1 MALDSMK
8 EIFDQMERENIPFW
22 EVVLQADME
31 ERQVTRKQSMA
42 KMLITWQAMED
53 AADTYTGTRKSVS
66 GLVGGDGIK
75 MRQYAMRGAA
85 MSGGYVCDVIAEAL
99 SMAES
104 NACMRRIVAAPTA
117 GACGVLPAVLLP
129 LCNYEELT
137 QHQLLEALYVASGI
151 GAVIAHRACISGA
164 AGGCQA
170 EIGTAAAMAAVFT
183 ADIQE
188 YMSRQ
193 HNVKVS
199 ERMAERIKINAG
211 AALTELG
218 EDAPEDY
225 IVHGPNRIT
234 ALPMEVPVC
243 YQEVAHCLEKSIS
256 KIETAILNALENTPP
271 ELYADIVHNGIYLAG
286 GGALL
291 RGLDKRLTDKI
302 NIPFHIAEDPL
313 HAVAKGTGVALKN
326 VDRFSF
332 LMR

>member
-129 LCNYEELT
+129 ICNYEELT

-164 AGGCQA
+164 AGGCLVAIKGGTGAQ
-170 EIGTAAAMAAVFT
+170 IG
-183 ADIQE
+183 
-188 YMSRQ
+188 
-193 HNVKVS
+193 
-199 ERMAERIKINAG
+199 
-211 AALTELG
+211 
-218 EDAPEDY
+218 
-225 IVHGPNRIT
+225 
-234 ALPMEVPVC
+234 
-243 YQEVAHCLEKSIS
+243 
-256 KIETAILNALENTPP
+256 
-271 ELYADIVHNGIYLAG
+271 
-286 GGALL
+286 
-291 RGLDKRLTDKI
+291 
-302 NIPFHIAEDPL
+302 
-313 HAVAKGTGVALKN
+313 HAVAMALKN
-326 VDRFSF
+326 LMGLICDPVAGLVEVPCVKRNVIGAVDAVSAADMALAGVESRIPVDEVIDAMGDVGRRMPVEFRETA
-332 LMR
+332 LGGLATTPTGQEIKRCMNKKEE